1 MRERESGR
9 AGGYSLIPGICI
21 NAFFHGAY
29 GFVSLADFVAF
40 YSHRKSLRMDLF
52 WQPQFRKQKCSRPCL
67 ASMNLPP
74 CCHGWCVVSG
84 SAAALCTSREECNKY
99 DLTIAQYF

>member
-52 WQPQFRKQKCSRPCL
+52 WQPQFRKQKVRRGEAMSGLHEPR
-67 ASMNLPP
+67 
-74 CCHGWCVVSG
+74 VVTG
-84 SAAALCTSREECNKY
+84 SAAAALCT
-99 DLTIAQYF
+99 Q